1 MVSRHPANFGA
12 HRHCGSGNVMFLVSE
27 EENSRCCHFN
37 PSLLFISK
45 AYGLFHLA
53 YHIINSDP
61 GHMCAKQLLEIILK
75 YLLLVLPKALMR
87 RKKRRK

>member
-12 HRHCGSGNVMFLVSE
+12 HRHCGSGNVMVLVSE
-27 EENSRCCHFN
+27 EENSRCSRFN

-45 AYGLFHLA
+45 GHGLFHSA

-61 GHMCAKQLLEIILK
+61 GHMCSKQQLEII
-75 YLLLVLPKALMR
+75 
-87 RKKRRK
+87 